1 MQVHAKAP
9 LSPIG
14 RRRVV
19 DRVCEHRWPVTA
31 AAEAAGVS
39 ERTVYRWLA
48 RFRADGQFGLVD
60 RPPVPRRVPNRT
72 PAERVKAIC
81 ELRQLRLT
89 GAEIAERL
97 GMALSTVS
105 AVLRRE
111 GLGKRSRLDPPEPVN
126 RYERTRPGE
135 LVHIDV
141 KKLGRIEGGPGKRI
155 LGRRGARRGPTRTD
169 AAGVRRGIVGWECVH
184 VAVDDFS
191 RLAYVEVLAD
201 EQAPTAIG
209 FLERALAFFA
219 DHGIRVERV
228 MTDNGSAYVSH
239 AHRLACQRLGLRH
252 LRTRPYRPR
261 TNGKAERFIQTLTRR
276 WAHGRSY
283 SSSAERTAALT
294 GWLDHY
300 NFRRP
305 HGSLSHKPPGSRLTK
320 AAGNDS

>member
-1 MQVHAKAP
+1 MQVHARAP

-19 DRVCEHRWPVTA
+19 DRVCEQGWSVTA

-39 ERTVYRWLA
+39 ERTVFRWLA
-48 RFRADGQFGLVD
+48 RFRSDGQSGLVD
-60 RPPVPRRVPNRT
+60 RRPVPRRVPNRT
-72 PAERVKAIC
+72 PADRVEAIC
-81 ELRQLRLT
+81 ALRRLRLT

-97 GMALSTVS
+97 SMPLSTVS
-105 AVLRRE
+105 AVLLRE
-111 GLGKRSRLDPPEPVN
+111 GIGKRSRLAPPEPVN
-126 RYERTRPGE
+126 RYERARPGE

-155 LGRRGARRGPTRTD
+155 TGRPGSRRGPTRTD
-169 AAGVRRGIVGWECVH
+169 ATGVRRGVVGWECVH

-191 RLAYVEVLAD
+191 RLAFVEVLPDQTA
-201 EQAPTAIG
+201 ATAIG
-209 FLERALAFFA
+209 FLARAIAFFA
-219 DHGIRVERV
+219 GHGIRVERV
-228 MTDNGSAYVSH
+228 MTDNGSAYVSD
-239 AHRLACQRLGLRH
+239 AHRLACLRLGIRH
-252 LRTRPYRPR
+252 LRTRAYRPQ

-276 WAHGRSY
+276 WAHGRAY

-294 GWLDHY
+294 SWLDHY